1 MKDKLQTALGTFGSI
16 LYWVLIIFITVLPV
30 VMIGAPFW
38 LSAIIFLICSFV
50 PYLSLPLWIWGLVEA
65 IKGPQDVFAIIY
77 YIATVIIFLPTII
90 SMFSSLINKTK
101 KTKLNKAELA
111 EEEPKKKEQKS
122 RFKTA
127 TIILSI
133 TTAMFAIS
141 TIGLSIGFA
150 NQIENLENTIEKK
163 ETAIHLLSN
172 ENSDLKNS
180 LDAALDKVKINEDRS
195 SLKELK
201 ERLGKTVCTDSFSP
215 YYHTN
220 SCSDCSRN
228 GFTIWYDINSV
239 ENAGYLPCPNCIE

>member
-101 KTKLNKAELA
+101 ETKLNKAESA
-111 EEEPKKKEQKS
+111 EGEPKKKKSKS
-122 RFKTA
+122 RLKTA

-172 ENSDLKNS
+172 EIDDLEEQLKKGSFADYAKTLPDDTSDNSKYKFN
-180 LDAALDKVKINEDRS
+180 DAI
-195 SLKELK
+195 
-201 ERLGKTVCTDSFSP
+201 SP
-215 YYHTN
+215 TAEEIREQV
-220 SCSDCSRN
+220 SN
-228 GFTIWYDINSV
+228 GTYVYGQN
-239 ENAGYLPCPNCIE
+239 